1 MCSKSK
7 QCCEESKKRYGA
19 VKIHRKLNEKR
30 ITCNIKRV
38 QR

>member
-1 MCSKSK
+1 M
-7 QCCEESKKRYGA
+7 
-19 VKIHRKLNEKR
+19 HRKLNEKR